1 MTLKTLMMTAAA
13 SALIAG
19 GAIAQDTA
27 TTDTDTTVGTEMS
40 ADAPAATPAF
50 TSIEEMTVGDIV
62 GQSVYEPNGDTIGDI
77 DYVVSAG
84 SSADAVIGIGG
95 FLGLGEYTVALPLSD
110 FTYDA
115 DQQMVK
121 LDTTKDALKELP
133 EFDESNAESLP
144 DETPLADLMA
154 SSDSADPAATT
165 GDAATSSDSMSS
177 DSTSSD
183 SMSGDAATS
192 TEGAASGDAATDTAN
207 EGSDSSMSTDTDA
220 SGATTTEGAD
230 TEATTEGTSDTEAT
244 TEGAADA
251 ELTTEGEVET
261 EMSTE
266 GTTEGATDDAAT
278 TEEPKT
284 E

>member
-27 TTDTDTTVGTEMS
+27 TTEADTAVGTEMS

-62 GQSVYEPNGDTIGDI
+62 GQNVYEPNGDTIGDI
-77 DYVVSAG
+77 DYVVGAG
-84 SSADAVIGIGG
+84 DSADAVIGIGG

-115 DQQMVK
+115 DQQMIK

-154 SSDSADPAATT
+154 SNDSADPAATT

-177 DSTSSD
+177 DS
-183 SMSGDAATS
+183 MSGDAAT
-192 TEGAASGDAATDTAN
+192 TDDAASSDAATDIST
-207 EGSDSSMSTDTDA
+207 EETDSSMSSESDAPDADTA
-220 SGATTTEGAD
+220 EGAD
-230 TEATTEGTSDTEAT
+230 TEATTEGNAEAEAT

-251 ELTTEGEVET
+251 ELTTESEVE
-261 EMSTE
+261 
-266 GTTEGATDDAAT
+266 A
-278 TEEPKT
+278 EEQKT